1 MSPREAEVRGEALAG
16 ADPTKALD
24 QFREWIKPR
33 GILFGGLVPAMLQW
47 VAVSGLVLVPGDE
60 AEALIRYASDR
71 GGSDLQRHCTGAM
84 VKRRRM
90 ARGVAR

>member
-1 MSPREAEVRGEALAG
+1 
-16 ADPTKALD
+16 
-24 QFREWIKPR
+24 
-33 GILFGGLVPAMLQW
+33 
-47 VAVSGLVLVPGDE
+47 VLVPGDE